1 MRGGGLEASPAPSG
15 VPCSEAPG
23 RGGLGREGL
32 GEGRTHLGTQR
43 PGGQHVA
50 TVVEL
55 IRLHLG
61 VAGPAERGDALE
73 LGRALEDLHV
83 VDQGLVA
90 LGDDGFVL
98 GGREGTEPEAA
109 IARSPTATPP
119 MGLCLPICKMGGLEK
134 QFPGVLLGPRALKGE
149 PPTLNR
155 AEGTRT
161 QASHF
166 RIRRGQ
172 EGSCPRVSV
181 ALAGPGHR
189 GFPEAKPEPR
199 GTGQP
204 LPCDFGHSHNLSG
217 LHFLH

>member
-32 GEGRTHLGTQR
+32 GEGRAHLGTQR

-119 MGLCLPICKMGGLEK
+119 MGLCLPICKMGGLRKAISRGASGAQGFEGGATNPK
-134 QFPGVLLGPRALKGE
+134 QSRGHEDPGKPFPHKA
-149 PPTLNR
+149 
-155 AEGTRT
+155 
-161 QASHF
+161 
-166 RIRRGQ
+166 
-172 EGSCPRVSV
+172 
-181 ALAGPGHR
+181 
-189 GFPEAKPEPR
+189 
-199 GTGQP
+199 GTGRQ
-204 LPCDFGHSHNLSG
+204 LSSCECG
-217 LHFLH
+217 LGWART